1 MVTASSN
8 SKSDIAANFEEIEG
22 RIRKSAETWERNA
35 NDVDLIAV
43 SKRQSVEAIEVALSL
58 RHRHFGENRVQEA
71 QEKWPDLKT
80 RFPDI
85 ELHLIGPLQT
95 NKAKDAVALF
105 DVIETVDRPKLARV
119 LAKEMKAAERDLPV
133 YNQVNT
139 GKEPQKAGVFPE
151 DADSFIKECREGLGL
166 NVIGLMCI
174 PPVEEQ
180 PAPHFALLG
189 KIAARNSLNRLS
201 MGMSADFE
209 TAVQFGATS
218 VRVGT
223 ALFGTRS
230 AP

>member
-1 MVTASSN
+1 MTGDDIGIAR
-8 SKSDIAANFEEIEG
+8 DIAANFDDIRARIE
-22 RIRKSAETWERNA
+22 KAAEKWQRDVA
-35 NDVDLIAV
+35 AVDLIAV
-43 SKRQSVEAIEVALSL
+43 SKRQPVELIEAALGYG
-58 RHRHFGENRVQEA
+58 HRHFGENRVQEA
-71 QEKWPDLKT
+71 AGKWPALKQQ
-80 RFPDI
+80 FPDI

-119 LAKEMKAAERDLPV
+119 LAREMAEAGRALPV
-133 YNQVNT
+133 YIQVNT

-151 DADSFIKECREGLGL
+151 DADAFITECRDNLGL
-166 NVIGLMCI
+166 DVVGLMCI

-180 PAPHFALLG
+180 PAPHFALLA
-189 KIAARNSLNRLS
+189 KIAARNGLSRLS

-223 ALFGTRS
+223 ALFGARDEL
-230 AP
+230 